1 MVDIDTSL
9 EAATERAQQKRAHIR
24 HRLFGMKFVSDSSF
38 PSASDAPVEVHDS
51 ASMETRPLRRR

>member
-38 PSASDAPVEVHDS
+38 PTASDAPVEILDS